1 MELDSSF
8 IFKRPVDTEKQEE
21 NVEYFTILDKQDY
34 LNQEANPCLKND
46 GTKACAK
53 IVTNYLNNT
62 KKYFIKIDHNGKL
75 INPMSIY
82 TSDKD
87 HFVRELGKKIRY
99 KSVSPKVF
107 ETYMYFLRTKNI
119 AWLNNAEREMA

>member
-21 NVEYFTILDKQDY
+21 NVEYFTILDKQDH

-46 GTKACAK
+46 GTEACAK
-53 IVTNYLNNT
+53 IVTNYSNNT